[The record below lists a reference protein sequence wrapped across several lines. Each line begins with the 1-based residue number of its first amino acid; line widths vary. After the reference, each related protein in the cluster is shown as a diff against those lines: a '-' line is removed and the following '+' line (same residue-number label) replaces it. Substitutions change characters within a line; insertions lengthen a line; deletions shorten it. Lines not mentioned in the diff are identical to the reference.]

1 MRDDKTLYQSPDKKK
16 ILRDKIADDVENF
29 LSNGG
34 EITQVKMGE
43 VSLPQRLTPSE
54 LNARSFTQAMDKKHG
69 RNNQVISGTD
79 RERDE

>member
-16 ILRDKIADDVENF
+16 ILREKIADDVENF

-69 RNNQVISGTD
+69 KNHKVNS
-79 RERDE
+79 

>member
-1 MRDDKTLYQSPDKKK
+1 MRDDNTLYQSPAKKTT
-16 ILRDKIADDVENF
+16 LRNKIADDVEKF

-34 EITQVKMGE
+34 EIKQVAMGE
-43 VSLPQRLTPSE
+43 VSLPQRLTPSQ

-69 RNNQVISGTD
+69 RNNQVISGTN

>member
-16 ILRDKIADDVENF
+16 TLRDKIADDVEKF

-34 EITQVKMGE
+34 EIKQVKMGE

-54 LNARSFTQAMDKKHG
+54 LNARSFTQAMDKKNG
-69 RNNQVISGTD
+69 RNNKVNS
-79 RERDE
+79 